1 MGTVALLKMIFF
13 LKNFDPTY
21 SFPPQKMMAK
31 ESIFVAMVAH
41 HLSGPKTVF
50 GVHPHSRAFNVPSTT
65 SCRRLLCRASPLCH
79 SATCLHALDRVP
91 RTLALR
97 GGAWIS
103 EEGEED
109 GNGLPSSPD
118 AATGLPPDLQ
128 VSMFEDGK

>member
-1 MGTVALLKMIFF
+1 
-13 LKNFDPTY
+13 
-21 SFPPQKMMAK
+21 MAK
-31 ESIFVAMVAH
+31 ESIFVAMVA
-41 HLSGPKTVF
+41 VVW
-50 GVHPHSRAFNVPSTT
+50 GVQPHSPAFNVPSTT
-65 SCRRLLCRASPLCH
+65 SCRRFLCRASPLCH
-79 SATCLHALDRVP
+79 SATSCLHALDRVP

-118 AATGLPPDLQ
+118 AAIALPPDLQ